1 MRPSL
6 DYTHESMFSLHLGAS
21 DSANHRT
28 KSLSCT
34 SLSKEL
40 SASTIPQS
48 KSKARTKYRIQ
59 QSWCRATMS
68 LVTIVSFSIS
78 TRRWSF
84 AHSCLYATPVNTL
97 CSQSVKIARLWSS
110 GPCVSAM
117 RTLKSCVN
125 YIRTPV
131 ISSSSAAW
139 RSEVS
144 LLIAWKSRSMRP
156 RLATKSWLRTY
167 TKQTYHLERYN
178 KRIIRGF

>member
-40 SASTIPQS
+40 SASTTPQS

-68 LVTIVSFSIS
+68 LVTIVSFSIF
-78 TRRWSF
+78 TRGWSF

-131 ISSSSAAW
+131 TSSSSAAW

-144 LLIAWKSRSMRP
+144 SLIAWKSRSMRP